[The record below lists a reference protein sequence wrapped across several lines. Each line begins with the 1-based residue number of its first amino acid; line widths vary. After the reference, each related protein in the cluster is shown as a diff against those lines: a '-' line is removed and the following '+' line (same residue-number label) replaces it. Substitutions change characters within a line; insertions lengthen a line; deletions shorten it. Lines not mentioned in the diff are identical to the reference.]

1 MYQTASRPRA
11 DAYRRIGVETSMHTI
26 DQHQIIVL
34 LFDGLLRE
42 IARARGAL
50 ARQDVPGKCETIA
63 RAMRI
68 LEEGLITGLDMVDG
82 GEIAQNLSA
91 LYNYCLHQLV
101 MANAKNDDA
110 LLQEVY
116 TLIEQVAQ
124 GWKAIKQPGQL
135 AGG

>member
-50 ARQDVPGKCETIA
+50 ARQDVPGKCEAIA

-68 LEEGLITGLDMVDG
+68 LEEGLITGLDLVDG

-110 LLQEVY
+110 MLQEVY
-116 TLIEQVAQ
+116 ALIEQIAQ
-124 GWKAIKQPGQL
+124 GWKEIKQPGL
-135 AGG
+135 TAGG

>member
-50 ARQDVPGKCETIA
+50 ARQDVPGKCDAIA
-63 RAMRI
+63 RSMRI

-82 GEIAQNLSA
+82 GEIAQNLNA
-91 LYNYCLHQLV
+91 LYNYCLNQLV

-110 LLQEVY
+110 MLQEVY
-116 TLIEQVAQ
+116 GLIEPIAQ
-124 GWKAIKQPGQL
+124 GWKAMKQQGQV

>member
-34 LFDGLLRE
+34 LYDGLLQE

-50 ARQDVPGKCETIA
+50 ARQDVPAKCDAIT
-63 RAMRI
+63 RALRI

-82 GEIAQNLSA
+82 GEIAQNLNA
-91 LYNYCLHQLV
+91 LYHYCVQQLV
-101 MANAKNDDA
+101 LANARNDDS
-110 LLQEVY
+110 LLQEVHG
-116 TLIEQVAQ
+116 LIDSIAQ
-124 GWKAIKQPGQL
+124 GWKAIKQPGQG

>member
-34 LFDGLLRE
+34 LYDGLLRE

-50 ARQDVPGKCETIA
+50 ARQDVPGKCEAIA

-116 TLIEQVAQ
+116 TLIEQIAQ
-124 GWKAIKQPGQL
+124 GWKEIKQQAQG

>member
-34 LFDGLLRE
+34 LYDGFLRE

-50 ARQDVPGKCETIA
+50 ARQDVPAKCDAIT
-63 RAMRI
+63 RALRI
-68 LEEGLITGLDMVDG
+68 LEEGLITGLNLVEG
-82 GEIAQNLSA
+82 GDIAQNLSA
-91 LYNYCLHQLV
+91 LYNYCVNQLV
-101 MANAKNDDA
+101 LANARNDDA

-116 TLIEQVAQ
+116 GLIDSVAQ
-124 GWKAIKQPGQL
+124 GWNAIKQQGEST
-135 AGG
+135 GS

>member
-34 LFDGLLRE
+34 LYDGLLRE

-50 ARQDVPGKCETIA
+50 ARQDVPGKCEAIA

-116 TLIEQVAQ
+116 TLIEQIAQ
-124 GWKAIKQPGQL
+124 GWKEIRQQAQG

>member
-42 IARARGAL
+42 IMRARGAL
-50 ARQDVPGKCETIA
+50 ARQDVPGKCDAIA
-63 RAMRI
+63 RSMRI
-68 LEEGLITGLDMVDG
+68 LEEGLITGLDLVDG

-116 TLIEQVAQ
+116 GLIESVAE
-124 GWKAIKQPGQL
+124 GWKAIKQPGQGV
-135 AGG
+135 GG

>member
-50 ARQDVPGKCETIA
+50 MRQDVSGKCEAIA

-101 MANAKNDDA
+101 MANAKSDDA
-110 LLQEVY
+110 MLQEVY
-116 TLIEQVAQ
+116 TLIEQIAQ
-124 GWKAIKQPGQL
+124 GWKEIKQPGQA

>member
-1 MYQTASRPRA
+1 MYMTASRPRA

-42 IARARGAL
+42 IMLARGAL
-50 ARQDVPGKCETIA
+50 SRQDVPGKCDAIA
-63 RAMRI
+63 RSMRI

-82 GEIAQNLSA
+82 GEIAKNLSA
-91 LYNYCLHQLV
+91 LYNYCLHQLA
-101 MANAKNDDA
+101 MANARNDDA

-124 GWKAIKQPGQL
+124 GWKAIKQQGPG
-135 AGG
+135 AGA